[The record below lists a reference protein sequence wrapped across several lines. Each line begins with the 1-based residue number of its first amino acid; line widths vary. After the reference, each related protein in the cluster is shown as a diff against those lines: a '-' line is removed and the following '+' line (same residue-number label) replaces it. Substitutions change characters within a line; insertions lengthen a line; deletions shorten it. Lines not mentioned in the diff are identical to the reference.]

1 MSRIRGML
9 GLTAVYLALTGNFE
23 LSNIAAGLIISTFIV
38 WLLRMENKPFS
49 LRAFLPAL
57 WALIRYILVLMIDL
71 IVSGLQVARIV
82 LSPKLPIAPGNI
94 AIPTRCTTDLAQAL
108 SAHAITLT
116 PGEMVVEMG
125 ERGVMYT
132 HALDA
137 TDADD
142 YVARAQEEREQMLIK
157 IMP

>member
-1 MSRIRGML
+1 MNRIRGML
-9 GLTAVYLALTGNFE
+9 GLTAVYLALTGNFQ
-23 LSNIAAGLIISTFIV
+23 LSNIVAGLIISTFVV
-38 WLLRMENKPFS
+38 WLLRMENKPLS
-49 LRAFLPAL
+49 LRAFFPAA
-57 WALIRYILVLMIDL
+57 WALVKYIVVLMIDL
-71 IVSGLQVARIV
+71 VISGLQVARIV

-94 AIPTRCTTDLAQAL
+94 AIPTRCSTDLAQAL

-137 TDADD
+137 TDADE
-142 YVARAQEEREQMLIK
+142 YVAQAQEKREQMLIK